1 MVDYTKKASSI
12 SPMTTGE
19 LGSSLLAQKSARE
32 ERDRKSAK
40 RNDKIA
46 AALGLAVGASGLA
59 RKAYQKREA
68 ELNAAK
74 TIAAKNNKIQSQ
86 QINTI
91 ANLVSVIPENFM
103 PNEKDVNKKVKAYM
117 DTPDYN
123 VFKTK
128 MNPFIDKKIKS
139 ALPADEY
146 NSWMNSSAYNK
157 TLRLANEELLTQWFT
172 VDDKTGKAKYE
183 NFVNDF
189 RTAAGE
195 QDLDRQEAIKRAM
208 AITEHDLTQLE
219 AQHYRNIAKQYK
231 DNNNFLGGVVEIG
244 KRFGTKEGRNGGINL
259 FNKITEEQ
267 IGTAPLDSTLN
278 SLNLGGNLNGM
289 LDKAIAVARV
299 GDEGAK
305 AEYESSNMKKFK
317 EEAVPLYITNMLEL
331 VKEGEYKSKVTG
343 GLTFVGSNDLK
354 EYLEIVSKSPNDEAT
369 FLKDVGI
376 LSIRLKDRQYQKA
389 IYKAYYQEGD
399 ELSLAQFQQNMQNIE
414 TRTQYAAGMV
424 LEQGLDITGGVFG
437 TNFGKDRKYS
447 TKDIQYTRGIVPLM
461 TGELNIIKP
470 DLTKSLANPDN
481 TYSLPTGY
489 NTLSRSAKILSFDA
503 EYQSIVT
510 SKESE
515 TIKEALIIKLFEE
528 IGNPDDL
535 DYEEYKIDLGK
546 RIKENKQRIKARREK
561 SISNMTRKEFSKK
574 YFGE

>member
-74 TIAAKNNKIQSQ
+74 TIAAKNNKIQATQ
-86 QINTI
+86 LNTI

-103 PNEKDVNKKVKAYM
+103 PNEKNVNKKVKAYM
-117 DTPDYN
+117 DTTDYN
-123 VFKTK
+123 TFKTK
-128 MNPFIDKKIKS
+128 MNPFIDKKIKN

-146 NSWMNSSAYNK
+146 NRWMNSSAFDK

-183 NFVNDF
+183 SFVNDF
-189 RTAAGE
+189 RTAASE
-195 QDLDRQEAIKRAM
+195 QDLDRQELIKRAM

-219 AQHYRNIAKQYK
+219 AQHYKNISKQYQ
-231 DNNNFLGGVVEIG
+231 DNNNMLGGFTEIF
-244 KRFGTKEGRNGGINL
+244 KRFGTKEGRNGGVNL

-278 SLNLGGNLNGM
+278 SLNLGGNLNGI

-305 AEYESSNMKKFK
+305 AEYNGSNMKGFR
-317 EEAVPLYITNMLEL
+317 EEDVPLYITNMLEL

-354 EYLEIVSKSPNDEAT
+354 EYLEIVSESPKDEAT

-399 ELSLAQFQQNMQNIE
+399 KLSLSEFQQNMQNIE

-424 LEQGLDITGGVFG
+424 LEQGLEVTGKIF
-437 TNFGKDRKYS
+437 KDRKYS

-510 SKESE
+510 SKQSE

-546 RIKENKQRIKARREK
+546 RLEENEERIKARRATSFSE
-561 SISNMTRKEFSKK
+561 MTKQEFARTYLGKK
-574 YFGE
+574 

>member
-117 DTPDYN
+117 DTTDYN
-123 VFKTK
+123 TFKTK

-146 NSWMNSSAYNK
+146 NSWMNSSAYDK
-157 TLRLANEELLTQWFT
+157 TFRLANEELLTQWFT

-219 AQHYRNIAKQYK
+219 AQHYRNIAKQYQ
-231 DNNNFLGGVVEIG
+231 DNNNMLGGFTEIF
-244 KRFGTKEGRNGGINL
+244 KRFGTKEGRNGGVNL

-299 GDEGAK
+299 GKEGAATEFDSK
-305 AEYESSNMKKFK
+305 GMQSFKEDAVPEYISNM
-317 EEAVPLYITNMLEL
+317 LDL
-331 VKEGEYKSKVTG
+331 VEEGEYKSEVTG

-354 EYLEIVSKSPNDEAT
+354 EYLEKVVESPDNEKK
-369 FLKDVGI
+369 FIRDVGI

-399 ELSLAQFQQNMQNIE
+399 ELSLAQFQENMQSPE

-424 LEQGLDITGGVFG
+424 LEQGLEVTGKIF
-437 TNFGKDRKYS
+437 KDRKYS
-447 TKDIQYTRGIVPLM
+447 RQDVQYTRGIVPLM
-461 TGELNIIKP
+461 TGELNIVRP
-470 DLTKSLANPDN
+470 DITKSLTDPDN
-481 TYSLPTGY
+481 TYSLPKGY

-503 EYQSIVT
+503 EYQSIKT
-510 SKESE
+510 LKQSE
-515 TIKEALIIKLFEE
+515 TIKEALIVKLFEE
-528 IGNPDDL
+528 IGTPDNL
-535 DYEEYKIDLGK
+535 DYEEYQIDLDK
-546 RIKENKQRIKARREK
+546 RLKENKERIKARRAT
-561 SISNMTRKEFSKK
+561 SFSDMTKQEFARTYLGKK
-574 YFGE
+574 

>member
-12 SPMTTGE
+12 SPMSTGE

-32 ERDRKSAK
+32 ASDRKAAK
-40 RNDKIA
+40 KNDKIA
-46 AALGLAVGASGLA
+46 AALGLVVGATGLA
-59 RKAYQKREA
+59 RKAYQKREN

-74 TIAAKNNKIQSQ
+74 TIAAKNNKTQSQ

-139 ALPADEY
+139 ALGADY
-146 NSWMNSSAYNK
+146 DTWMNSSAYDK
-157 TLRLANEELLTQWFT
+157 TFRLANESLLTQWFS

-189 RTAAGE
+189 RTATGE

-219 AQHYRNIAKQYK
+219 AQHYTNLSKQYK
-231 DNNNFLGGVVEIG
+231 DNNNMLGGFTEIF
-244 KRFGTKEGRNGGINL
+244 KRFGTKEGRSGGVNL

-299 GDEGAK
+299 GKEGAA
-305 AEYESSNMKKFK
+305 AEFDSKGMQSFGQ
-317 EEAVPLYITNMLEL
+317 EAVPKYISNMLDL
-331 VKEGEYKSKVTG
+331 VEEGEYKSEVTG
-343 GLTFVGSNDLK
+343 GLKFVGTNDLK
-354 EYLEIVSKSPNDEAT
+354 EYLEKVVESPDNEEK
-369 FLKDVGI
+369 FVRDVGI

-399 ELSLAQFQQNMQNIE
+399 ELSLAQFQENMQSPE

-424 LEQGLDITGGVFG
+424 LEQGLETTGYVF
-437 TNFGKDRKYS
+437 KDRKYS
-447 TKDIQYTRGIVPLM
+447 RQDVEYTRGIVPLM
-461 TGELNIIKP
+461 TGELNIVRP
-470 DLTKSLANPDN
+470 DITKSLTDPDN
-481 TYSLPTGY
+481 TYSLPRGY
-489 NTLSRSAKILSFDA
+489 NTLSRSAKILSFDS
-503 EYQSIVT
+503 EYQSIKTLKQPDEVK
-510 SKESE
+510 SS
-515 TIKEALIIKLFEE
+515 LIIKLFKEVQHPDRLDEE
-528 IGNPDDL
+528 
-535 DYEEYKIDLGK
+535 DYLINLNK
-546 RIKENKQRIKARREK
+546 RLKENKERIKARREK
-561 SISNMTRKEFSKK
+561 EGINIPTPIDIAKSIVFK
-574 YFGE
+574 

>member
-74 TIAAKNNKIQSQ
+74 TIAAKNNKIQATQ
-86 QINTI
+86 LNTI

-117 DTPDYN
+117 DTTDYN
-123 VFKTK
+123 TFKIK
-128 MNPFIDKKIKS
+128 MNPFIDKKIKN

-146 NSWMNSSAYNK
+146 NRWMNSSAFDK

-183 NFVNDF
+183 SFVNDF
-189 RTAAGE
+189 RTAADE
-195 QDLDRQEAIKRAM
+195 QDLDRQELIKRAM

-219 AQHYRNIAKQYK
+219 AQHYRNISKQYQ
-231 DNNNFLGGVVEIG
+231 DNNNMLGGFTEIF
-244 KRFGTKEGRNGGINL
+244 KRFGTKEGRNGGVNL

-278 SLNLGGNLNGM
+278 SLNLGGNLNGI

-305 AEYESSNMKKFK
+305 AEYKSSNMKGFR
-317 EEAVPLYITNMLEL
+317 EEDVPLYITNMLEL

-354 EYLEIVSKSPNDEAT
+354 EYLEIVSESPKDEAT

-399 ELSLAQFQQNMQNIE
+399 ELSLSEFQQNMQNIE

-437 TNFGKDRKYS
+437 TNLGKDRKYS

-510 SKESE
+510 SKQSE

-546 RIKENKQRIKARREK
+546 RLEKNKKRIKARREK
-561 SISNMTRKEFSKK
+561 SFSDMTKKEFSKK

>member
-32 ERDRKSAK
+32 ASDRKAAK

-74 TIAAKNNKIQSQ
+74 TIAAKNNKIQATQ
-86 QINTI
+86 LNTI

-117 DTPDYN
+117 DTTDYN
-123 VFKTK
+123 TFKTK

-146 NSWMNSSAYNK
+146 NSWLNSSAYDK

-195 QDLDRQEAIKRAM
+195 QDLDRQELIKRAM
-208 AITEHDLTQLE
+208 IITEHDLTQLE

-305 AEYESSNMKKFK
+305 AEYESSNMKGFK
-317 EEAVPLYITNMLEL
+317 EKDVPLYITNMLEL

-354 EYLEIVSKSPNDEAT
+354 EYLEIVSESPNDEAT

-399 ELSLAQFQQNMQNIE
+399 ELSLSEFQQNMQNIE

-424 LEQGLDITGGVFG
+424 LEQGLDITGKIF
-437 TNFGKDRKYS
+437 KDRKYS

-510 SKESE
+510 SKQSE

-546 RIKENKQRIKARREK
+546 RLEENEERIKARRATSFSE
-561 SISNMTRKEFSKK
+561 MTKQEFARTYLGKK
-574 YFGE
+574 